1 MPYARPGNGRLAR
14 RRKLRTRYIWF
25 GHRRRD
31 ANSRQCGTSRL
42 ISTRL
47 PYRGRASRFG
57 SLHMRKASWPGR
69 HHRGARRTSIGYHS
83 TEAPRYGSA
92 PAPRCPGA
100 GAPATAPFRL
110 PSNSCWCSCRTG
122 SRAQGYGDG
131 HGGRVRVTHNTR
143 RVGAYDRSDGL
154 SSDRSRSASA
164 RRDSRW
170 RRRGIGR
177 LDAVISPVACGR
189 VSSRIMI
196 LVYRR

>member
-1 MPYARPGNGRLAR
+1 MGNVSHFDR
-14 RRKLRTRYIWF
+14 
-25 GHRRRD
+25 
-31 ANSRQCGTSRL
+31 S
-42 ISTRL
+42 STRP
-47 PYRGRASRFG
+47 PYCVRVRARVRPKKQFG
-57 SLHMRKASWPGR
+57 AEMDDDAGKLGHK
-69 HHRGARRTSIGYHS
+69 RRPSIGYHF
-83 TEAPRYGSA
+83 TEASRYGSA

-110 PSNSCWCSCRTG
+110 PSNSCWSSSRTG

-131 HGGRVRVTHNTR
+131 HGGRVRVTHNAR

-154 SSDRSRSASA
+154 SSDESRGAAA

-196 LVYRR
+196 CVF